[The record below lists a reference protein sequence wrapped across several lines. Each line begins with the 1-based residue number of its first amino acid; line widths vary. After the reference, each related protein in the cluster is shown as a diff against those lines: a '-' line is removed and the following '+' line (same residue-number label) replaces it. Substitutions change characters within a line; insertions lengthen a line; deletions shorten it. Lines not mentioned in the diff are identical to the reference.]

1 MIKVRSNVDQIF
13 YSFVGSGAVLGSQV
27 FWLLFSRESM
37 HILSVYG
44 RLSLEHRLKFLLLSL
59 NV

>member
-13 YSFVGSGAVLGSQV
+13 YSFVGSGRSWVAKY
-27 FWLLFSRESM
+27 FDYFFRESM

-44 RLSLEHRLKFLLLSL
+44 RLSLEHRLSYY
-59 NV
+59 

>member
-13 YSFVGSGAVLGSQV
+13 YSFVGSGRSWVAKY
-27 FWLLFSRESM
+27 FDYFFRESM

>member
-13 YSFVGSGAVLGSQV
+13 YSFVGSGRSWAAMFFGY
-27 FWLLFSRESM
+27 LFRESM

-44 RLSLEHRLKFLLLSL
+44 RLSLEHRLSYY
-59 NV
+59 